1 MPRRALNR
9 IITRHKRSIHLGQ
22 PLTTILQR
30 LRHIMSLFQRGSLGQ
45 QNIHLDPNPVAC
57 MIRRDAFVSVDERGK
72 APREKREFL
81 LETIVDGGTGEAEY
95 VLQTGGRPVVDDEE
109 GEQSGAEGVQPPDF
123 GGVADVGEDEGEG
136 VEDDVGFAVFD
147 LC

>member
-1 MPRRALNR
+1 MRWGDMDAYGHINNVQIVRMLEELTDTDRDVRGDGWRARR
-9 IITRHKRSIHLGQ
+9 HFVKSDGLGF
-22 PLTTILQR
+22 
-30 LRHIMSLFQRGSLGQ
+30 SLS
-45 QNIHLDPNPVAC
+45 
-57 MIRRDAFVSVDERGK
+57 
-72 APREKREFL
+72 
-81 LETIVDGGTGEAEY
+81 ETIVDGGTGEAEY